1 MSSGALLLIGSVCL
15 ALAVASLV
23 PLLEFAPSTRRTM
36 KKRIQSLRVEPS
48 DGAQSEKSRQLT
60 AKHPE
65 LGVLRAFVTPG
76 AIAKLERDLGLAG
89 KTTESLPIII
99 VAKIVAP
106 ILFGLLGFPFVAKMD
121 SPLWWLVYAGIL
133 VVAYFAPGLIVNG
146 RGAERQKRM
155 MYDLPDIL
163 DQITISIEAG
173 MGFESAL
180 SRVGQNNRG
189 PLGEEIV
196 RTVQD
201 MNLGMSRRDSYL
213 ALASRNDVDD
223 LKRFTKSIVQAEE
236 FGVPVS
242 QVVRIQAEEMRDK
255 RRQRARE
262 AAQKVPVK
270 LLFPML
276 TCVMPVLFI
285 VILTPAFL
293 AMGKSL

>member
-1 MSSGALLLIGSVCL
+1 MGSGALLLIGSVCL

-36 KKRIQSLRVEPS
+36 KKRIQSLRVELS
-48 DGAQSEKSRQLT
+48 DGEQSEKSRRLT

-89 KTTESLPIII
+89 KTTETLPIII

-106 ILFGLLGFPFVAKMD
+106 ILFGLLGFSFVAKMD

-133 VVAYFAPGLIVNG
+133 VVAYFAPGIIVNG
-146 RGAERQKRM
+146 RAAERQKRM

-236 FGVPVS
+236 FGVPIS

-262 AAQKVPVK
+262 TAQKVPVK

-293 AMGKSL
+293 AMGESL